1 MELYHYYLTCLHSLQ
16 MGHLKFYC
24 LDANFFLR
32 ISGQTLPMYLCHIL
46 VLVIFMV
53 QLTLENKRNIF
64 LLKLR
69 EPLNERRS
77 VTSLTIGILIHA
89 SAKISKL
96 ACIFSVKISS
106 MVLGIIDDLPF
117 LQEEITL
124 HVQGKAFSI

>member
-1 MELYHYYLTCLHSLQ
+1 
-16 MGHLKFYC
+16 
-24 LDANFFLR
+24 
-32 ISGQTLPMYLCHIL
+32 
-46 VLVIFMV
+46 MV

-64 LLKLR
+64 LLNLR

-77 VTSLTIGILIHA
+77 VTSLTIGILIYA

-106 MVLGIIDDLPF
+106 LVLGIIDDLPF